1 MTRRRDQLDRI
12 EAFLRRLESTAAE
25 HARALREHG
34 EDVTA
39 AKVDAQA
46 ARESAEAAH
55 AGVQALA
62 DMLPVPSPLNEA
74 IPPAAPGPPSA
85 VRPAAGGGTGGEPV
99 TAARRVPKT
108 LKPRDM

>member
-1 MTRRRDQLDRI
+1 MTRRSDQLDRI

-25 HARALREHG
+25 HARALRENG

-39 AKVDAQA
+39 AKLDAQA
-46 ARESAEAAH
+46 ARSSAEAAH

-62 DMLPVPSPLNEA
+62 DMLPLNEA